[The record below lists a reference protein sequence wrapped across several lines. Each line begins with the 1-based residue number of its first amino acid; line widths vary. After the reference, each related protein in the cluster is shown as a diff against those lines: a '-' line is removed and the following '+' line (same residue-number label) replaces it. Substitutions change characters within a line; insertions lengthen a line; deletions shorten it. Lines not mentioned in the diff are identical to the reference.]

1 MIPDTNRKRKDI
13 ILVMEK
19 EIKKTGAGLPS
30 CPQGQAESLSLYPG
44 IRLYP
49 LLTEAD
55 TAPLQQHSLKH
66 ILEIHHCRAG
76 RICWK
81 TENENGIH
89 LGPGDFSLRS
99 SDAGT
104 DFHLCFPA
112 GSYEGLMLRIDL
124 EEFSAHPP
132 ELLAG
137 TGIEGEMLCK
147 KWCKNGAFA
156 SFAGNVQTD
165 AIFSA
170 FYGQPEHRQLA
181 YQKIK
186 CLELL
191 LFLGKKKAAPAEPLT
206 EFQSEQVAIIRAIH
220 DQLTQNIR
228 QRITIESLSRQYLIN
243 PTTLKEVFKSVYGT
257 SIAAHIKEHRME
269 LAAQLL
275 LETDL
280 HLAEIGQQVGY
291 ESQSKFTSAFKA
303 YYQMLPT
310 EYRKIHRT

>member
-1 MIPDTNRKRKDI
+1 
-13 ILVMEK
+13 MEK
-19 EIKKTGAGLPS
+19 DLEKIGDRLPLHL
-30 CPQGQAESLSLYPG
+30 QKQAKHFCLFPG
-44 IRLYP
+44 IDFYP

-55 TAPLQQHSLKH
+55 AAFLQRHGLKH
-66 ILEIHHCRAG
+66 ILEIHYCRAG

-89 LGPGDFSLRS
+89 LGPGDFSLRRP
-99 SDAGT
+99 DACTG
-104 DFHLCFPA
+104 FHLCFPA
-112 GSYEGLMLRIDL
+112 GSYEGLMLCIDL
-124 EEFSAHPP
+124 EEVSLHPP

-137 TGIEGEMLCK
+137 TGIGGEMLCK
-147 KWCKNGAFA
+147 KYCKNGSFA

-170 FYGQPEHRQLA
+170 FYGQPEHLQLA
-181 YQKIK
+181 YQKVK

-191 LFLGKKKAAPAEPLT
+191 LYLGKREDLPADPLT
-206 EFQSEQVAIIRAIH
+206 ECQSEQIAIIRTIH
-220 DQLTQNIR
+220 DQLTENIH
-228 QRITIESLSRQYLIN
+228 QRITIESLSRQYLMN

-291 ESQSKFTSAFKA
+291 ESQGKFTSAFKA

-310 EYRKIHRT
+310 EYRKIHRK